1 MSDSIANLLAR
12 SDTIDV
18 FQNPLV
24 GLWMRE
30 KAKRDPVAFCRLAQA
45 NGDRLARLLGK
56 AERVSWSQ
64 KHFVGWKIEELG
76 APFLILTGARG
87 TVFLVN
93 YPGGER
99 AFAADRKMGS
109 AITALLERLL
119 LNLSGFGAAA
129 RG

>member
-1 MSDSIANLLAR
+1 MKEGLADLAAR
-12 SDTIDV
+12 KDTIDV

-30 KAKRDPVAFCRLAQA
+30 KAKRDPVAFCRLAQD
-45 NGDRLARLLGK
+45 NTARLTRLMGK
-56 AERVSWSQ
+56 GERVAWGQ
-64 KHFVGWKIEELG
+64 HAFLAWKLEELG
-76 APFLILTGARG
+76 APLLILTGARG
-87 TVFLVN
+87 TVFLLN

-119 LNLSGFGAAA
+119 LGLSGFGSAA
-129 RG
+129 RN

>member
-1 MSDSIANLLAR
+1 MSESLADLVAR
-12 SDTIDV
+12 ADTIDV

-30 KAKRDPVAFCRLAQA
+30 KAKRDPVAFCRMAQENEA
-45 NGDRLARLLGK
+45 RLARILGK
-56 AERVSWSQ
+56 GERVSWSQ
-64 KHFVGWKIEELG
+64 KSFTAWKMEELG
-76 APFLILTGARG
+76 APLLILTGARG
-87 TVFLVN
+87 TVFLLN

-119 LNLSGFGAAA
+119 LSLSGFGAAA